1 MKVKTKLFEY
11 GDREL
16 NYLKQADSILGQAI
30 DSYGKIDRIVIPDLF
45 QALVHAIIG
54 QQISLKAADTV
65 WNKVQERFDITPEY
79 FIDIPKEELQQC
91 GMSMRKADYILGIAH
106 EINNGNL
113 DLNSL
118 YKISDQEVI
127 KKLSS
132 LKGIGVWTAEMLL
145 LNSMERPDVVSYGDM
160 AIRRGMMTL
169 YGLNDLSKEEFNAYR
184 SKYSPYG
191 SVASIYLWQISK
203 Q

>member
-16 NYLKQADSILGQAI
+16 NYLKQADPILGQAI